1 VLGIGVDEEE
11 EGIGVDVLGIGVDEE
26 EEGIGVDVLGI
37 GVDEEE
43 EGIGVDVLGIG
54 VDEEEEGIGVDEVIG
69 VGVEAADVLDEVSV
83 GMASSSTVAA
93 GIPALASS
101 RLMLS
106 TVSLAE
112 IASAAPWSAA
122 MMPVSTRMASAR
134 RCRRLPML
142 SIL

>member
-1 VLGIGVDEEE
+1 MVDEVVGVGVVDEEE
-11 EGIGVDVLGIGVDEE
+11 EGVGVDDELGTGVDEEEDCIRLADVLGIGVDEE
-26 EEGIGVDVLGI
+26 E
-37 GVDEEE
+37 
-43 EGIGVDVLGIG
+43 
-54 VDEEEEGIGVDEVIG
+54 
-69 VGVEAADVLDEVSV
+69 